1 MFLFDTQLFWYRLVF
16 LTELIVAEAL
26 FTYKFDKRS
35 RFALRV
41 AGSVFVAYAFTFCYP
56 LLSFGAI

>member
-41 AGSVFVAYAFTFCYP
+41 AGSVFVAYAFTF
-56 LLSFGAI
+56 